1 MDDKDQPLTW
11 ENFAR
16 VFGEDAMLR
25 LKAKSELE
33 ADIDDAG
40 SYYDKLLPIK
50 KYYISQEQNIINTF
64 KKSKV
69 LISIIFLFTVAVNVM
84 GQNTGIK
91 EKQLVENVVN
101 DLFQGLAELDS
112 QKVKQ
117 TCMSD
122 IKLLESGKVWTID
135 SLLLRVTTRKM
146 KSTDFKRINKLDF
159 IETKVN
165 GNVAWTSYFNKA
177 VITSNG
183 KTITVKWL
191 ESIILQREKNSW
203 RIALLHSTEIER
215 TN

>member
-1 MDDKDQPLTW
+1 MPPQQQALSVSYNFDPIYLTVV
-11 ENFAR
+11 AL
-16 VFGEDAMLR
+16 M
-25 LKAKSELE
+25 
-33 ADIDDAG
+33 
-40 SYYDKLLPIK
+40 K
-50 KYYISQEQNIINTF
+50 KI
-64 KKSKV
+64 
-69 LISIIFLFTVAVNVM
+69 LISIILLFIVAVTVM
-84 GQNTGIK
+84 GQNTSIK
-91 EKQLVENVVN
+91 EKQLVEDIVN

-117 TCMSD
+117 ACMSE

-146 KSTDFKRINKLDF
+146 KSTDFKRINTLNF

-183 KTITVKWL
+183 KTTTVKWL
-191 ESIILQREKNSW
+191 ESVILKREKNIW